1 MQSSTFVWRINAV
14 TEIQFGMK
22 GETTCTSVIAL
33 IALSNNKNNIQYN
46 QNYKNR
52 FQ

>member
-22 GETTCTSVIAL
+22 GETTCTSVIA
-33 IALSNNKNNIQYN
+33 NNKNNTQYN